1 MLSYCISIV
10 LAFSCGRAKKIP
22 IHYFWTRIFS
32 KTEEK
37 NIRFQIC
44 SDTCGRALRIT
55 FSKSLHR
62 ENRHSHLRKFK
73 RVTPPPPLFP
83 RERSLAIIRS
93 PLDCASET
101 TKSTS
106 VLLSW
111 QPNSWIYVNIRRKL
125 SRTPTDTP
133 GMYELKLA
141 HILLAECSRRIVGI
155 FVLFWKYCKR
165 DSLAGRSYEV

>member
-1 MLSYCISIV
+1 MWAGEKNSNTL
-10 LAFSCGRAKKIP
+10 LLDT
-22 IHYFWTRIFS
+22 YFLKNR
-32 KTEEK
+32 EK

-44 SDTCGRALRIT
+44 SDTCGRTLRIT

-73 RVTPPPPLFP
+73 RVTPPPPLPSLFP

-125 SRTPTDTP
+125 SRTPIDTP
-133 GMYELKLA
+133 GMYELKICA
-141 HILLAECSRRIVGI
+141 HITECSRRIVGI

>member
-1 MLSYCISIV
+1 MLSYCMSIV

-73 RVTPPPPLFP
+73 RVTPPPPSPFP
-83 RERSLAIIRS
+83 KREESSNYSFACRLCIRNK
-93 PLDCASET
+93 
-101 TKSTS
+101 KSTS

-125 SRTPTDTP
+125 SRIPTDTP
-133 GMYELKLA
+133 GMYELKTCA
-141 HILLAECSRRIVGI
+141 HITGRMFEAYCRHIRP
-155 FVLFWKYCKR
+155 VLKI
-165 DSLAGRSYEV
+165 L